1 MVYLTLY
8 LIYLTLYLVR
18 LLHLILYLVY
28 LALYLVYLTLY
39 LVPRTLYLVHLIRNT
54 EAETTD
60 SQGAT
65 PTCRHKETDQSISP
79 LPALS
84 VTI

>member
-39 LVPRTLYLVHLIRNT
+39 LVPRTLYLIHLIRNT
-54 EAETTD
+54 EAETTTVRGLHPHAGTKK
-60 SQGAT
+60 Q
-65 PTCRHKETDQSISP
+65 ISRSAP
-79 LPALS
+79 CLR
-84 VTI
+84 